1 MALTDTLL
9 TVLRFWLYATAS
21 GLAFL
26 ELILDAVAL
35 AAMNDK
41 GPYTTDVFTY
51 YGPIGW
57 SEEKGAA
64 GWTMFV
70 TIVTLFLIPTVLF
83 ARFLVSRGIG
93 FAHHTNKT
101 GIELAITTTVTV
113 FWLVAGAVMANY
125 AGTGGCNGSS
135 LCAKFRAATAFAWLI
150 FFDLAAALVFLIITA
165 VRQKKA
171 GANLMVVYTVDQQG
185 EGTGLPY
192 PVTYA
197 NQATDKGPEYPSQG
211 EMRMPQP

>member
-1 MALTDTLL
+1 MAITDTLL
-9 TVLRFWLYATAS
+9 TILRFWLYATAS
-21 GLAFL
+21 GLAAL
-26 ELILDAVAL
+26 ELILDGVAL
-35 AAMNDK
+35 GALNNSSFAFN
-41 GPYTTDVFTY
+41 GIIYSGGGF
-51 YGPIGW
+51 

-70 TIVTLFLIPTVLF
+70 TIITLFLIPTVLF
-83 ARFLVSRGIG
+83 ARFLVSRGVG

-101 GIELAITTTVTV
+101 GIELAITATLTV

-125 AGTGGCNGSS
+125 AGTGGCYGSS
-135 LCAKFRAATAFAWLI
+135 LCSKFRAATAFAWLI
-150 FFDLAAALVFLIITA
+150 FFDLAAALGFLIITA

-197 NQATDKGPEYPSQG
+197 NQAGDKGPEYQTQG
-211 EMRMPQP
+211 TMQMPQP